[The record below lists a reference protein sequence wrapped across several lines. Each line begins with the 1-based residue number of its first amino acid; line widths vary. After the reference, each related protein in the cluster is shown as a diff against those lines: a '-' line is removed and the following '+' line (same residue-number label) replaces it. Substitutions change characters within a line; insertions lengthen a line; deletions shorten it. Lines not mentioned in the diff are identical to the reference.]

1 MKNTTKNSFPEG
13 FFWGGATAAN
23 QCEGAWNVDGKGV
36 STADHLTSGTRTNP
50 RKFVLDWQPDTIYPT
65 HEAIDFYHRYKEDIA
80 LFAEMG
86 FKMFRM
92 SIAWTRIFPNGD
104 DTEPNKA
111 GIEFYRSV
119 FQELQKYGIEPLV
132 TLSHYEMP
140 YHLAEKY
147 DGWAD
152 RKTIDFFLKYCQT
165 VFNEYKGLVKY
176 WLTFN
181 EINFLTLEGGG
192 YWAGG
197 ITSNGGGYGPEEHIT
212 ETDEQRSRRF
222 TALHHQ
228 FIASAKAVKLA
239 HSINTDY
246 KVGCMIAG
254 MCSYPFTPRPEDM
267 IATKKQEQVRLF
279 LCGDVQVKG
288 SYPYFAERYFN
299 ENGIVID
306 RQEGDENILK
316 EGCVDFF
323 TFSYY
328 STGCVST
335 DPNAETTAGNL
346 AFGVKNHYL
355 ETSEWGWQIDP
366 VGLRYFLNT
375 FQDRYGL
382 PIMIVENGLGTFD
395 KLESDRTIHDPY
407 RIEYL
412 RRHIEQMGEAIA
424 DGVNLI
430 GYTAWGCIDIVSA
443 GTGEMRKRYGM
454 IYVDKQ
460 DDGSGTMER
469 IKKDSFYW
477 YKKCI
482 ESNGADLS

>member
-1 MKNTTKNSFPEG
+1 MFKTAQNSFPDN

-23 QCEGAWNVDGKGV
+23 QCEGAWNVDGKGD
-36 STADHLTSGTRTNP
+36 STADHLTTGSRTNP
-50 RKFVLDWQPDTIYPT
+50 RKFVAEWDPNVIYPT
-65 HEAIDFYHRYKEDIA
+65 YEAIDFYHHYKEDIA

-104 DTEPNKA
+104 DAEPNQA
-111 GIEFYRSV
+111 GLDFYRSV
-119 FQELQKYGIEPLV
+119 FEELNKYGIEPLV

-147 DGWAD
+147 DGWGD
-152 RKTIDFFLKYCQT
+152 RRTIDFFMKYCET
-165 VFNEYKGLVKY
+165 VFHEYRGLVKY

-197 ITSNGGGYGPEEHIT
+197 ITSNGGGYGPEEPKE
-212 ETDEQRSRRF
+212 ETNEQRSTRF

-239 HSINTDY
+239 HEIDSNY

-254 MCSYPFTPRPEDM
+254 MCSYPFTPKPEDM
-267 IATKKQEQVRLF
+267 LATQKQEQIRLL

-288 SYPYFAERYFN
+288 QYPYFAEQYFN
-299 ENGIVID
+299 ANHIEL
-306 RQEGDENILK
+306 RTEEGDAAILK

-335 DPNAETTAGNL
+335 NPDAEITAGNL
-346 AFGVKNHYL
+346 AFGVKNQYL

-366 VGLRYFLNT
+366 VGLRYFLNL
-375 FQDRYGL
+375 FYNRYKL

-395 KLESDRTIHDPY
+395 KLEEDKTIHDPY
-407 RIEYL
+407 RVEYL
-412 RRHIEQMGEAIA
+412 RRHIEEMKGAIH

-443 GTGEMRKRYGM
+443 GTGEMKKRYGM
-454 IYVDKQ
+454 IYVDK
-460 DDGSGTMER
+460 DDEGNGTMER
-469 IKKDSFYW
+469 IRKDSFYW
-477 YKKCI
+477 YKECI
-482 ESNGADLS
+482 ASNGRNL